1 VITAPHAMGSS
12 ASRPRSPRALALL
25 ALVTSVALC
34 AALLPTTGAD
44 ARPEPTLRVIAGGGT
59 SPDDGIPATDARL
72 GSAEGVDARP
82 DGSFVLADT
91 YANLIRA
98 VGTDGTITTLA
109 GTGAFGSAGDGGAA
123 SDASFAF
130 PFDVAVAPDGAVY
143 VADTYGH
150 RIRRIDRDGTITTVA
165 GTGMPGSTGTGG
177 PATAARL
184 RFPFGVDVAAD
195 GTLLIADT
203 FNHRVVRVDRTGR
216 LLVVAGTGIAG
227 DGADGASAAET
238 ALRVPYT
245 ARFAPAGRV
254 VIADTGN
261 DRIREVGR
269 DGRST
274 TIAGDGTRG
283 FSGDGGPATEAQ
295 LSAPHSVAVD
305 ARGRVVVA
313 DTNNRRLREIRADG
327 TIVTIAGGTGARAT
341 DGTAASEASLHFR
354 SGLVS
359 PRPGVLV
366 LAEAYEQ
373 RIVELR

>member
-1 VITAPHAMGSS
+1 
-12 ASRPRSPRALALL
+12 
-25 ALVTSVALC
+25 
-34 AALLPTTGAD
+34 
-44 ARPEPTLRVIAGGGT
+44 
-59 SPDDGIPATDARL
+59 
-72 GSAEGVDARP
+72 
-82 DGSFVLADT
+82 
-91 YANLIRA
+91 
-98 VGTDGTITTLA
+98 
-109 GTGAFGSAGDGGAA
+109 
-123 SDASFAF
+123 
-130 PFDVAVAPDGAVY
+130 
-143 VADTYGH
+143 
-150 RIRRIDRDGTITTVA
+150 
-165 GTGMPGSTGTGG
+165 
-177 PATAARL
+177 L

-203 FNHRVVRVDRTGR
+203 FNHRVVTVDRTGR

-305 ARGRVVVA
+305 MRGRVVVA

-327 TIVTIAGGTGARAT
+327 TIVTIAGGTGARVT
-341 DGTAASEASLHFR
+341 DGTPASEASLHFR